1 MKIQILKYKHKY
13 VYIYAYTKKNKDIII
28 YMCLCKKKCF
38 DVCFKNAHGKS
49 TEFRSKAEADYSFI
63 LPEEKTY
70 LQCIVCIQCI
80 LYTCTFNSIHIY
92 IYAHTDT
99 FNRVK

>member
-1 MKIQILKYKHKY
+1 
-13 VYIYAYTKKNKDIII
+13 
-28 YMCLCKKKCF
+28 MCLCKKKCF

-70 LQCIVCIQCI
+70 L
-80 LYTCTFNSIHIY
+80 
-92 IYAHTDT
+92 
-99 FNRVK
+99 